1 MISQGFANGF
11 FVPQGFA
18 SFARFSQWA
27 VCRCQGGGE
36 TGDEP
41 RACPHSSSGGFGR
54 PSRSVHPLLGLGS
67 ALTGN
72 LDPGSSRA
80 FSAIRKLSTGRW
92 RTLMALAGAQG
103 GHSRQATIVLICTDD
118 TLPPLPASR
127 WCPHCGGQWH
137 TRGRELPLGP
147 SNLARAGAVPVAL
160 MDAWRRPVA
169 RRRAA
174 HSRCCSRRSCT
185 LFPLGSQPARNAMC

>member
-1 MISQGFANGF
+1 MVDAHQQSAHCESLRKPMISQGFANGF

-118 TLPPLPASR
+118 SLPPLTPCQQMVPALWWAMAHPR
-127 WCPHCGGQWH
+127 PGAAA
-137 TRGRELPLGP
+137 GP
-147 SNLARAGAVPVAL
+147 
-160 MDAWRRPVA
+160 
-169 RRRAA
+169 
-174 HSRCCSRRSCT
+174 
-185 LFPLGSQPARNAMC
+185 Q